1 MLCVYK
7 LYPPRA
13 NGKDTDC
20 TEPWSKG
27 KEVFAKILGT
37 IPPCLIDFISLQR
50 PGKTLWHLS
59 AVHELAEIKMTECF
73 RRCSKR
79 NPVISVTLGLHL
91 VKAHT
96 GTEFCLAGKVYRN
109 TEHCGNA
116 Q

>member
-1 MLCVYK
+1 MCVQTVS
-7 LYPPRA
+7 PRA

-20 TEPWSKG
+20 TEPWSKR
-27 KEVFAKILGT
+27 KEAFAI
-37 IPPCLIDFISLQR
+37 IPPYLIDFIFLQR

-79 NPVISVTLGLHL
+79 NPVISVTLVLHL
-91 VKAHT
+91 IKAGT
-96 GTEFCLAGKVYRN
+96 GTKFCLAGKVYRN
-109 TEHCGNA
+109 AEDCDNT